1 MKTLRLIHWNEAEAH
16 ERAARLQKYGYD
28 VQWQVRT
35 GPELLAELKTMKV
48 SAVVIDLERLPSHGR
63 DVAVYL
69 RRLKST
75 RHVPIVFVG
84 GEASKV
90 ARLKELLPDA
100 SYTTWPQIQA
110 SLDEALAQPPAAPVV
125 PASVFAPYANRPVA
139 AKLGIRAGA
148 VVALLHPPPDFL
160 QTLGEGSR
168 GVTFVTRIGRDVS
181 LAMWFVRSRRELDA
195 RTEAVAARVG
205 EAPLWIAWPKRI
217 AGSTSDVTQQD
228 VRRAGLAAGL
238 VDYKICSID
247 ATWSALLFRRRRKMA
262 RLKA

>member
-1 MKTLRLIHWNEAEAH
+1 MRTLRLIHWNESEAR
-16 ERAARLQKYGYD
+16 ERAARLEQCGYA

-35 GPELLAELKTMKV
+35 GPDLLAEMKATNA
-48 SAVVIDLERLPSHGR
+48 SGIVIDLERLPAQGR
-63 DVAVYL
+63 DLAVYL
-69 RRLKST
+69 RRAKAT
-75 RHVPIVFVG
+75 RHLPIVFVG
-84 GEASKV
+84 GEPTKV
-90 ARLKELLPDA
+90 ARLKQLLPDA

-110 SLDEALAQPPAAPVV
+110 SIDEALARPPEPPVV

-168 GVTFVTRIGRDVS
+168 GVTFVTRLGGDLS

-195 RTEAVAARVG
+195 RVDAVAARAGGTPV
-205 EAPLWIAWPKRI
+205 WIAWPKKA

-228 VRRAGLAAGL
+228 VRRAGLSVGL

-247 ATWSALLFRRRRKMA
+247 ATWSALLFTRRNHPRR
-262 RLKA
+262 